1 MAKSSSV
8 SQPDRNHALS
18 LSRPIL
24 FCLVLFLAV
33 IALRSIDLFAL
44 RLDDLPDPI
53 IVSRV
58 LGIILV
64 LGYLWVIREPIRSL
78 GLHAKNI
85 DKAFLIGGLP
95 LIILYAIIYAVQFF
109 RLNAASESPQL
120 VFGAINQE
128 IR

>member
-8 SQPDRNHALS
+8 SQPDRSHSPS

-24 FCLVLFLAV
+24 VCLGLFLAV

-44 RLDDLPDPI
+44 RLDDLPDPLI
-53 IVSRV
+53 ASRV

-64 LGYLWVIREPIRSL
+64 LGYLWMIREPISSL

-85 DKAFLIGGLP
+85 NKAFLMGGYP
-95 LIILYAIIYAVQFF
+95 
-109 RLNAASESPQL
+109 
-120 VFGAINQE
+120 
-128 IR
+128 

>member
-8 SQPDRNHALS
+8 SQPDRSRSPS

-24 FCLVLFLAV
+24 VCLVLFLAV

-44 RLDDLPDPI
+44 RLDDLPEPV

-64 LGYLWVIREPIRSL
+64 LGYL
-78 GLHAKNI
+78 G
-85 DKAFLIGGLP
+85 
-95 LIILYAIIYAVQFF
+95 
-109 RLNAASESPQL
+109 
-120 VFGAINQE
+120 
-128 IR
+128 